1 MATSHVN
8 VGSPQQRS
16 RDVFLQLCLRLENP
30 APISGEEFRRLLLLA
45 QTYCLRELDSIA
57 ARLHALEQRR

>member
-8 VGSPQQRS
+8 VGTPRQKS
-16 RDVFLQLCLRLENP
+16 RDVFLQLCLRLEDP
-30 APISGEEFRRLLLLA
+30 KPISGEEFRRLLLLA

-57 ARLHALEQRR
+57 FKLSERR